1 MLPAIFTDHVR
12 TVTVLTVLCSV
23 LQHSLQ
29 LPRCSSTR
37 QNDNTTNTTTPAGPE
52 TIWNKDQAKS
62 DSFLI

>member
-12 TVTVLTVLCSV
+12 TVTVLTGSALYYNTHCSCPAV
-23 LQHSLQ
+23 AE
-29 LPRCSSTR
+29 PARM
-37 QNDNTTNTTTPAGPE
+37 TTQPTPAGLE